1 MGREAVKVTLFGN
14 FSLTSGQI
22 ILKEKDIY
30 ANKMVQIL
38 VYIIVNR
45 DTPVMARRLNE
56 EFWSG
61 NSKNPESALRT
72 LMCRLRSRLK
82 ALGLDDYIC
91 TLPGGYQWNPEIPV
105 VTDYEEFEKLREDLE
120 KQTDNSGRKEL
131 CRKMIDSYRG
141 DISARLVCES
151 WLQPQVLKYQT
162 MYLEAA
168 KILSSIYEQESDWAE
183 LEMLCR
189 KIVAQEPLDE
199 DIQYWLIRSLQKQ
212 QKYDQA
218 MHQYEK
224 AKRQFYK
231 DLGIKTPEKLQSVF
245 QDAAPENRIQTADIA
260 DIVCEASEKEEP
272 RGAFFC
278 DYQIFRQIYRLE
290 MRRIDR
296 AGISEYIL
304 LLTVRRAG
312 KIQSGGKVKVDSGL
326 LEGAGILE
334 QVAKEILRIGDVV
347 TRSGPVQ
354 YVILL
359 SACSYE
365 AGLAV
370 AERIRKR
377 FLRKIKYRKLEL
389 QYELKDLSLQWQEAM
404 GK

>member
-1 MGREAVKVTLFGN
+1 MERETVKVTLFGN
-14 FSLTSGQI
+14 FSLTSGQTV
-22 ILKEKDIY
+22 LKEKDIY

-45 DTPVMARRLNE
+45 DTPVMSRRLNE
-56 EFWSG
+56 EFWAG
-61 NSKNPESALRT
+61 NSRNPESALKN
-72 LMCRLRSRLK
+72 LMYRLRSRLK
-82 ALGLDDYIC
+82 ELGIEEYIC
-91 TLPGGYQWNPEIPV
+91 TQPGGYQWNPEILV
-105 VTDYEEFEKLREDLE
+105 ETDYEQFEKLREDLE
-120 KQTDNSGRKEL
+120 KQTDNSVRKEL
-131 CRKMIDSYRG
+131 CRKMIDSYHG
-141 DISARLVCES
+141 NISARLVYES
-151 WLQPQVLKYQT
+151 WLQPQILKYQT

-168 KILSSIYEQESDWAE
+168 KILSSIYEQEGDWRE
-183 LEMLCR
+183 LELLCR

-218 MHQYEK
+218 MHQYEE
-224 AKRQFYK
+224 AKRRFYK
-231 DLGIKTPEKLQSVF
+231 DLGIKTLEKLQGIF
-245 QDAAPENRIQTADIA
+245 QDAAADNRIQTADIA

-312 KIQSGGKVKVDSGL
+312 KIQPEGKVKADSGL

-334 QVAKEILRIGDVV
+334 QVAKETLRIGDVV
-347 TRSGPVQ
+347 TRSGALQ

-370 AERIRKR
+370 AERIKKK
-377 FLRKIKYRKLEL
+377 FLRKIRYRKLEL
-389 QYELKDLSLQWQEAM
+389 QYELRDLSLQWQEAM